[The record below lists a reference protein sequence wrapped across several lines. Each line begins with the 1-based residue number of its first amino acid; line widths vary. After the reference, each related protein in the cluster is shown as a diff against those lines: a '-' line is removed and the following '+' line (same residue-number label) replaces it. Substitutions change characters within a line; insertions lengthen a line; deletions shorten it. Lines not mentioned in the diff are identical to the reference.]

1 MNADLSLRRLLLPI
15 LAIGMIGTLTELG
28 LLEHY
33 EKAWQLV
40 PVTLLSLAIPVV
52 GWCWVRPSTAAL
64 RTLQVLMTAFVVA
77 GLIGVYRHYSG
88 NVEFELEMYPSRAGV
103 ELFWEAIKGATPV
116 LAPASLSWF
125 GLLGL
130 AYTFHHPVL
139 DK

>member
-1 MNADLSLRRLLLPI
+1 LLLAI
-15 LAIGMIGTLTELG
+15 LTIGVIGTLTELG

-33 EKAWQLV
+33 EEPWQLV
-40 PVTLLSLAIPVV
+40 PVTLLSLSIAGIA
-52 GWCWVRPSTAAL
+52 WCWARPSPRAL
-64 RTLQVLMTAFVVA
+64 RTLQVLMTLFVVA

-88 NVEFELEMYPSRAGV
+88 NVEFELEMYPSRAGF

-116 LAPASLSWF
+116 LAPASLSWL

-139 DK
+139 RK